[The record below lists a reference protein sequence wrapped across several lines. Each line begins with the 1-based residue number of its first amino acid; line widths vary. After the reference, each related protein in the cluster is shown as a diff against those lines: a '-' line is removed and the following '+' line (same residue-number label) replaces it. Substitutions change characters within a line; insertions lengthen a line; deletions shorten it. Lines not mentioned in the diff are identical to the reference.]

1 MQNCGDWTSSL
12 MGALEKEASMVAES
26 QFLAS
31 PEELDREFTFCFF
44 LKTSGLKN
52 ICYFFAPLKQCNIFQ
67 GDSQV
72 VCFQARLY
80 CQWILPLLALQFTS
94 PIPVLGSLDFVY
106 QPPRP
111 TSSFLPNLLLLS
123 TCYPFFQ

>member
-1 MQNCGDWTSSL
+1 MSSL

-31 PEELDREFTFCFF
+31 PEELDREFTICFF
-44 LKTSGLKN
+44 LKTSGSKN
-52 ICYFFAPLKQCNIFQ
+52 TCYFFAPLKQCNISQ
-67 GDSQV
+67 GGSQV

-80 CQWILPLLALQFTS
+80 CQRILPLLALKF
-94 PIPVLGSLDFVY
+94 PNLIPVLGSLDFVY

-123 TCYPFFQ
+123 ICHPFFQ